1 MAGVFRILLR
11 IAIGSIALVVCA
23 VVVAYYLAAR
33 SLPDYDAKL
42 ELPGALGK
50 IEVVRDTANVPHIF
64 ADQDADVFFGLGY
77 VHAQDRLWQM
87 SMMRRTAQGRLSEIF
102 GPDTVHIDTYMRHL
116 DLYSTAVRSLSVQS
130 PETLAALN
138 AYARGVNAR
147 LHEINTYARGRGA
160 PEMFLF
166 NAPFATWQPADSL
179 VMLKLMSV
187 TLSSHMTREIRRAKV
202 SLALPDPE
210 RIVDILPDHPAT
222 ATIALPDYASLWDT
236 PMFETALVDAS
247 PEHPLNPWKSIEHA
261 GASNAFAAAPAR
273 SAAGG
278 TILANDPHLELTA
291 PTIWYLA
298 RMELSTG
305 GVIGATIPGIPL
317 ILSGRNEK
325 LAWGMTSSY
334 LDDQDILMEEVNA
347 DNPTEYRT
355 DEGWKKFRTRQ
366 SIINVADGT
375 PKTLTLRW
383 SDNGPILPLDMF
395 DLASVTPRGHVPAL
409 SFSALSPADTTMTA
423 AFNMIQAENVTD
435 AIAALEGYIAPSQNV
450 TFIDRDSIGFKVI
463 GAMPKRSISHQTQ
476 GRMPALGWVRDNQ
489 WDGRLPYSD
498 NPEVINP
505 ETGIIGNT
513 NNKTTDADFPNHV
526 SFEWGD
532 SQRINR
538 LKRLMEM
545 RKVHTRESL
554 IEAQLDTVSF
564 TAQSLLPLIGK
575 ELWFTG
581 EAGERGTLAWQRT
594 TALSLLAD
602 WNGEMNEHLPEPLI
616 YSAWLRA
623 IQTRLIRDELGP
635 LAEEFTHVEPLFIE
649 RVYRDIEGASV
660 WCDVI
665 QSAPVE
671 TCDQIASRALD
682 DALVWLSDNF
692 NRDPNALRWGDAHQ
706 ATHDHAVLGKIPVL
720 HYFANIRQST
730 SGGDNTL
737 LRGRT
742 RGGDVDPFHN
752 VHAAGYRSVVDF
764 ADPDSS
770 VFVTSTGQSGHFL
783 SRHYDD
789 LGQLWRLGEYVP
801 MSLDPRLARAAAT
814 GITTITPL
822 SE

>member
-33 SLPDYDAKL
+33 SLPDYDAEL

-64 ADQDADVFFGLGY
+64 SDQDTDVFFGLGY

-130 PETLAALN
+130 PETLDALN

-147 LHEINTYARGRGA
+147 LHEINTHARGRGA

-187 TLSSHMTREIRRAKV
+187 TLSSHMRREIRRAKV

-210 RIVDILPDHPAT
+210 RIIDILPDHPAT

-236 PMFETALVDAS
+236 AMFETALVDAS
-247 PEHPLNPWKSIEHA
+247 TDHPLAPWKSIEHA

-298 RMELSTG
+298 RMELSNG

-347 DNPTEYRT
+347 DNTTEFRT
-355 DEGWKKFRTRQ
+355 EEGWKKFRTRQ
-366 SIINVADGT
+366 SIINVADGS

-409 SFSALSPADTTMTA
+409 SFSALSPADKTMSA

-463 GAMPKRSISHQTQ
+463 GAMPKRSINHQTQ

-505 ETGIIGNT
+505 DTGIIGNT
-513 NNKTTDADFPNHV
+513 NNKTTNASFPNHV
-526 SFEWGD
+526 SFAWGD

-564 TAQSLLPLIGK
+564 TAQSLLPLISK

-671 TCDQIASRALD
+671 TCDQIASSALD

>member
-23 VVVAYYLAAR
+23 VVIAYYLAAR
-33 SLPDYDAKL
+33 SLPDYDAEL

-64 ADQDADVFFGLGY
+64 SDQDTDVFFGLGY

-130 PETLAALN
+130 PETLDALN

-147 LHEINTYARGRGA
+147 LHEINTHARGRGA

-187 TLSSHMTREIRRAKV
+187 TLSSHMRREIRRAKV

-210 RIVDILPDHPAT
+210 RIIDILPDHPAT

-236 PMFETALVDAS
+236 AMFETALVDAS
-247 PEHPLNPWKSIEHA
+247 TDHPLAPWKSIEHA

-298 RMELSTG
+298 RMELSNG

-347 DNPTEYRT
+347 DNTTEFRT
-355 DEGWKKFRTRQ
+355 EEGWKKFRTRQ
-366 SIINVADGT
+366 SIINVADGS

-409 SFSALSPADTTMTA
+409 SFSALSPADKTMSA

-463 GAMPKRSISHQTQ
+463 GAMPKRSINHQTQ

-505 ETGIIGNT
+505 DTGIIGNT
-513 NNKTTDADFPNHV
+513 NNKTTNASFPNHV
-526 SFEWGD
+526 SFAWGD

-564 TAQSLLPLIGK
+564 TAQSLLPLISK

-635 LAEEFTHVEPLFIE
+635 LIEEFTHVEPLFIE

-720 HYFANIRQST
+720 HYFANIHQST

-742 RGGDVDPFHN
+742 RGGDVDPFQN

>member
-33 SLPDYDAKL
+33 SLPDYDAEL

-64 ADQDADVFFGLGY
+64 ADQDEDVFFGLGY

-147 LHEINTYARGRGA
+147 LHEINTSARGRGA

-222 ATIALPDYASLWDT
+222 ATIALPDYASLWNT
-236 PMFETALVDAS
+236 PMFETALVDAF
-247 PEHPLNPWKSIEHA
+247 PDHPLAPWKSIEHA

-347 DNPTEYRT
+347 DTPTEYRT

-375 PKTLTLRW
+375 PKNPNPAVERQW
-383 SDNGPILPLDMF
+383 PDPAI
-395 DLASVTPRGHVPAL
+395 GHV
-409 SFSALSPADTTMTA
+409 
-423 AFNMIQAENVTD
+423 
-435 AIAALEGYIAPSQNV
+435 
-450 TFIDRDSIGFKVI
+450 
-463 GAMPKRSISHQTQ
+463 
-476 GRMPALGWVRDNQ
+476 
-489 WDGRLPYSD
+489 
-498 NPEVINP
+498 
-505 ETGIIGNT
+505 
-513 NNKTTDADFPNHV
+513 
-526 SFEWGD
+526 
-532 SQRINR
+532 
-538 LKRLMEM
+538 
-545 RKVHTRESL
+545 
-554 IEAQLDTVSF
+554 
-564 TAQSLLPLIGK
+564 
-575 ELWFTG
+575 
-581 EAGERGTLAWQRT
+581 
-594 TALSLLAD
+594 
-602 WNGEMNEHLPEPLI
+602 
-616 YSAWLRA
+616 
-623 IQTRLIRDELGP
+623 
-635 LAEEFTHVEPLFIE
+635 
-649 RVYRDIEGASV
+649 
-660 WCDVI
+660 
-665 QSAPVE
+665 
-671 TCDQIASRALD
+671 
-682 DALVWLSDNF
+682 
-692 NRDPNALRWGDAHQ
+692 
-706 ATHDHAVLGKIPVL
+706 
-720 HYFANIRQST
+720 
-730 SGGDNTL
+730 
-737 LRGRT
+737 
-742 RGGDVDPFHN
+742 
-752 VHAAGYRSVVDF
+752 
-764 ADPDSS
+764 
-770 VFVTSTGQSGHFL
+770 
-783 SRHYDD
+783 
-789 LGQLWRLGEYVP
+789 
-801 MSLDPRLARAAAT
+801 
-814 GITTITPL
+814 
-822 SE
+822 

>member
-23 VVVAYYLAAR
+23 VVVAYYIAAR

-64 ADQDADVFFGLGY
+64 ADQNEDVFFGLGY

-160 PEMFLF
+160 PEIFLF

-187 TLSSHMTREIRRAKV
+187 TLSSHMKREIRRAKV

-210 RIVDILPDHPAT
+210 RIIDILPDHPAT

-247 PEHPLNPWKSIEHA
+247 SDHPLAPWKSIEHA

-298 RMELSTG
+298 RMELSMG
-305 GVIGATIPGIPL
+305 GMIGATIPGIPL
-317 ILSGRNEK
+317 ILSGRSEK

-347 DNPTEYRT
+347 DTPTEYRT
-355 DEGWKKFRTRQ
+355 EEGWKKFRTRQ

-505 ETGIIGNT
+505 QTGIIGNT

-720 HYFANIRQST
+720 HYFANIRHST

-742 RGGDVDPFHN
+742 RGGDVYPFHN

-801 MSLDPRLARAAAT
+801 MSLDHRLARAAAT
-814 GITTITPL
+814 GITIITPL

>member
-1 MAGVFRILLR
+1 MAGVFSILLR

-33 SLPDYDAKL
+33 SLPDYDAEL
-42 ELPGALGK
+42 ELPGALAK

-64 ADQDADVFFGLGY
+64 ADQDEDVFFGLGY

-147 LHEINTYARGRGA
+147 LHEINTSARGRGA

-187 TLSSHMTREIRRAKV
+187 TLSSHITREIRRAKV

-222 ATIALPDYASLWDT
+222 ATIALPDYASFWDT

-247 PEHPLNPWKSIEHA
+247 PNHPLAPWKSIEHA

-298 RMELSTG
+298 RMELSKG

-347 DNPTEYRT
+347 ENPSEYRT
-355 DEGWKKFRTRQ
+355 EEGWKKFRTRQ

-409 SFSALSPADTTMTA
+409 SFSALSPADTTMSA
-423 AFNMIQAENVTD
+423 AFNMIKTENVTA

-463 GAMPKRSISHQTQ
+463 GAMPKRSINHQTQ

-489 WDGRLPYSD
+489 WDGRLSYSD

-742 RGGDVDPFHN
+742 RGGDVNPFHN

-822 SE
+822 KD

>member
-1 MAGVFRILLR
+1 MASVFRILMR
-11 IAIGSIALVVCA
+11 IAIGSIALAVCA

-33 SLPDYDAKL
+33 SLPDYDAEL

-64 ADQDADVFFGLGY
+64 ADQDEDVFFGLGY

-116 DLYSTAVRSLSVQS
+116 DLYATALRSLSLQS
-130 PETLAALN
+130 PETLDALN

-147 LHEINTYARGRGA
+147 LHEINTHARGRGA

-187 TLSSHMTREIRRAKV
+187 TLSSHMKREIRRAKV
-202 SLALPDPE
+202 SLALPDPD
-210 RIVDILPDHPAT
+210 RIADILPDHPAT
-222 ATIALPDYASLWDT
+222 ATIALPDYASMWQT
-236 PMFETALVDAS
+236 SEFETALGDAI
-247 PEHPLNPWKSIEHA
+247 PGHPLAPWKSIEHA

-298 RMELSTG
+298 RMELSNG

-325 LAWGMTSSY
+325 LAWGITSSY

-347 DNPTEYRT
+347 DDPTEYRT
-355 DEGWKKFRTRQ
+355 LEGWKKFRTRQ

-409 SFSALSPADTTMTA
+409 SFSALSPADTTMSA
-423 AFNMIQAENVTD
+423 AFSMIQAENVTD
-435 AIAALEGYIAPSQNV
+435 AIAALEGYIAPSKNV

-489 WDGRLPYSD
+489 WDGRLPYSA

-505 ETGIIGNT
+505 DTRIIGNT
-513 NNKTTDADFPNHV
+513 NNKTTDASFPNHV

-594 TALSLLAD
+594 TALTLLAD

-635 LAEEFTHVEPLFIE
+635 LAEEFTHVEPLFVE

-671 TCDQIASRALD
+671 SCDQIASRALD

>member
-33 SLPDYDAKL
+33 SLPDYDAEL

-210 RIVDILPDHPAT
+210 RIIDILPDHPAT
-222 ATIALPDYASLWDT
+222 ATIALPDYASLWNA

-247 PEHPLNPWKSIEHA
+247 PDHPLAPWKAIEHA

-291 PTIWYLA
+291 PTIWYLT
-298 RMELSTG
+298 RMELSKG

-347 DNPTEYRT
+347 DNPAEYRT

-409 SFSALSPADTTMTA
+409 SFSALSPVDTTMSA
-423 AFNMIQAENVTD
+423 AFNMIQAENVDD

-538 LKRLMEM
+538 LKRLMEI

-564 TAQSLLPLIGK
+564 TAQSLLPLIGR

-706 ATHDHAVLGKIPVL
+706 ATHYNAVLGKIPVL

-770 VFVTSTGQSGHFL
+770 IFVTSTGQSGHFL

>member
-1 MAGVFRILLR
+1 MEGVFRILLR
-11 IAIGSIALVVCA
+11 IAIGLIALVVCA

-33 SLPDYDAKL
+33 SLPDYDAEL

-64 ADQDADVFFGLGY
+64 ADQNEDVFFGLGY

-160 PEMFLF
+160 PEIFLF

-187 TLSSHMTREIRRAKV
+187 TLSSHMKREIRRAKV

-210 RIVDILPDHPAT
+210 RIIDILPDHPAT

-247 PEHPLNPWKSIEHA
+247 SDHPLAPWKSIEHA

-298 RMELSTG
+298 RMELSMG
-305 GVIGATIPGIPL
+305 GMIGATIPGIPL
-317 ILSGRNEK
+317 ILSGRSEK

-347 DNPTEYRT
+347 DTPTEYRT
-355 DEGWKKFRTRQ
+355 EEGWKKFRTRQ

-498 NPEVINP
+498 NPAVINP

-581 EAGERGTLAWQRT
+581 EAGERGTLAWQRK

-706 ATHDHAVLGKIPVL
+706 ATNDHAVLGKIPVL

-742 RGGDVDPFHN
+742 RGGDVYPFHN

-801 MSLDPRLARAAAT
+801 MSLDHRLARAAAT
-814 GITTITPL
+814 GITIITPL

>member
-11 IAIGSIALVVCA
+11 IAIGSIALIVFA
-23 VVVAYYLAAR
+23 VVIAYYLAER

-64 ADQDADVFFGLGY
+64 ADRDADVFFGLGY

-116 DLYSTAVRSLSVQS
+116 DLYSIAVRSLSVQS
-130 PETLAALN
+130 PETLDALK

-147 LHEINTYARGRGA
+147 LHEINTFARGRGA

-179 VMLKLMSV
+179 VVLKLMSV
-187 TLSSHMTREIRRAKV
+187 TLSSHMKREIRRAKV

-222 ATIALPDYASLWDT
+222 ATIALPDYASLWNT

-247 PEHPLNPWKSIEHA
+247 PKHPLNPWQSIEYA

-298 RMELSTG
+298 RMELSKG

-347 DNPTEYRT
+347 DNPMEYRT
-355 DEGWKKFRTRQ
+355 EEGWKKFRTRQ
-366 SIINVADGT
+366 SIINVADST

-395 DLASVTPRGHVPAL
+395 ELASVTPRGHVPAL
-409 SFSALSPADTTMTA
+409 SFSALSPADTTMSA

-463 GAMPKRSISHQTQ
+463 GAMPKRNINHQTQ

-489 WDGRLPYSD
+489 WNGRLPYSD

-602 WNGEMNEHLPEPLI
+602 WTGEMNEHLPEPLI

-623 IQTRLIRDELGP
+623 IQARLIRDELGP

-789 LGQLWRLGEYVP
+789 LGQMWRLGEYVP

-814 GITTITPL
+814 GITVITPL

>member
-1 MAGVFRILLR
+1 MAGAFRILLR

-147 LHEINTYARGRGA
+147 LHEINTSARGRGA

-210 RIVDILPDHPAT
+210 RIIDILPDHPAT
-222 ATIALPDYASLWDT
+222 ATIALPDYASLWNA

-247 PEHPLNPWKSIEHA
+247 PDHPLAPWKAIEHA

-291 PTIWYLA
+291 PTIWYLT
-298 RMELSTG
+298 RMELSKG

-347 DNPTEYRT
+347 DNPAEYRT

-409 SFSALSPADTTMTA
+409 SFSALSPVDTTMSA
-423 AFNMIQAENVTD
+423 AFNMIQAENVDD

-538 LKRLMEM
+538 LKRLMEI

-706 ATHDHAVLGKIPVL
+706 ATHYNAVLGKIPVL

>member
-1 MAGVFRILLR
+1 MAGVFHILLR
-11 IAIGSIALVVCA
+11 IAIGSIALVVFA
-23 VVVAYYLAAR
+23 FVIAYYLAAR
-33 SLPDYDAKL
+33 SLPDYDAEL
-42 ELPGALGK
+42 ELPGALGT

-64 ADQDADVFFGLGY
+64 ADQDEDVFFGLGY
-77 VHAQDRLWQM
+77 VHAQDRFWQM

-187 TLSSHMTREIRRAKV
+187 TLSSHMKREIRRAKV

-222 ATIALPDYASLWDT
+222 ATIALPDYASFWNK

-247 PEHPLNPWKSIEHA
+247 PDHPLAPWKSIEQA

-298 RMELSTG
+298 RMELSKG

-325 LAWGMTSSY
+325 LAWGITSSY

-347 DNPTEYRT
+347 DNPSEYRT
-355 DEGWKKFRTRQ
+355 EEGWKKFRTRQ

-395 DLASVTPRGHVPAL
+395 DLASVTPFGHVPAL
-409 SFSALSPADTTMTA
+409 SFSALSPADTTMSA
-423 AFNMIQAENVTD
+423 ALAMIQAENVTD

-463 GAMPKRSISHQTQ
+463 GAMPKRSITHQTQ
-476 GRMPALGWVRDNQ
+476 GRMPALGWVRNNQ
-489 WDGRLPYSD
+489 WNGRLPYSD
-498 NPEVINP
+498 NPEVINL

-575 ELWFTG
+575 ELWFMG
-581 EAGERGTLAWQRT
+581 EAGERGTLAWQRK

-671 TCDQIASRALD
+671 TCDQIASSALD

-720 HYFANIRQST
+720 HYFTNIRQST

-742 RGGDVDPFHN
+742 RGGDLDPFHN

>member
-1 MAGVFRILLR
+1 MAGVFHILLR

-23 VVVAYYLAAR
+23 FVIAYYLAAR
-33 SLPDYDAKL
+33 SLPDYDAEL

-64 ADQDADVFFGLGY
+64 ADQDEDVFFGLGY
-77 VHAQDRLWQM
+77 VHAQDRFWQM

-102 GPDTVHIDTYMRHL
+102 GPDTMHIDTYMRHL

-187 TLSSHMTREIRRAKV
+187 TLSSHMKREIRRAKV

-222 ATIALPDYASLWDT
+222 ATIALPDYASFWKK

-247 PEHPLNPWKSIEHA
+247 PDHPLAPWKSIEQA

-298 RMELSTG
+298 RMELSKG

-347 DNPTEYRT
+347 DNPSEYRT
-355 DEGWKKFRTRQ
+355 EEGWKKFRTRQ

-395 DLASVTPRGHVPAL
+395 DLASVTPFGHVPAL
-409 SFSALSPADTTMTA
+409 SFSALSPADTTMSAVFT
-423 AFNMIQAENVTD
+423 MIQAENVTD

-463 GAMPKRSISHQTQ
+463 GAMPKRSITHQTQ
-476 GRMPALGWVRDNQ
+476 GRMPALGWVRNNQ
-489 WDGRLPYSD
+489 WNGRLPYSD
-498 NPEVINP
+498 NPEVINL

-575 ELWFTG
+575 ELWFMG
-581 EAGERGTLAWQRT
+581 EAGERGTLAWQRK

-671 TCDQIASRALD
+671 TCDQIASSALD

-720 HYFANIRQST
+720 HYFTNIRQST

-742 RGGDVDPFHN
+742 RGGDLDPFHN

>member
-64 ADQDADVFFGLGY
+64 AGQDQDVFFGLGY

-147 LHEINTYARGRGA
+147 LHEINTSARGRGA

-222 ATIALPDYASLWDT
+222 TTIALPDYASLWNA
-236 PMFETALVDAS
+236 PMFETAFVDAS
-247 PEHPLNPWKSIEHA
+247 PDHPLAPWKSIEHA

-347 DNPTEYRT
+347 DTPTEYRT
-355 DEGWKKFRTRQ
+355 EAGWKKFRTRQ

-395 DLASVTPRGHVPAL
+395 DLSSVTPRGHVPAL
-409 SFSALSPADTTMTA
+409 SFSALSPADTTMSA

-435 AIAALEGYIAPSQNV
+435 AVAALEGYIAPSQNV

-489 WDGRLPYSD
+489 WDGRLPHSD

-505 ETGIIGNT
+505 VTGIIGNT

-706 ATHDHAVLGKIPVL
+706 ATHYHAVLGKIPVL

-822 SE
+822 SK

>member
-1 MAGVFRILLR
+1 MAGVFHILLR

-33 SLPDYDAKL
+33 SLPDYDAEL

-64 ADQDADVFFGLGY
+64 ADQDEDVFFGLGY
-77 VHAQDRLWQM
+77 VHAQDRFWQM

-187 TLSSHMTREIRRAKV
+187 TLSSHMKREIRRAKV

-222 ATIALPDYASLWDT
+222 ATIALPDYASFWKK

-247 PEHPLNPWKSIEHA
+247 PDHPLAPWKSIEQA

-298 RMELSTG
+298 RMELSKG

-347 DNPTEYRT
+347 DNPSEYRT
-355 DEGWKKFRTRQ
+355 EEGWKKFRTRQ

-395 DLASVTPRGHVPAL
+395 DLASVTPFGHVPAL
-409 SFSALSPADTTMTA
+409 SFSALSPADTTMSAVFT
-423 AFNMIQAENVTD
+423 MIQAENVTD

-463 GAMPKRSISHQTQ
+463 GAMPKRSITHQTQ
-476 GRMPALGWVRDNQ
+476 GRMPALGWVRNNQ
-489 WDGRLPYSD
+489 WNGRLPYSD
-498 NPEVINP
+498 NPEVINL

-575 ELWFTG
+575 ELWFMG
-581 EAGERGTLAWQRT
+581 EAGERGTLAWQRK

-671 TCDQIASRALD
+671 TCDQIASSALD

-720 HYFANIRQST
+720 HYFTNIRQST

-742 RGGDVDPFHN
+742 RGGDLDPFHN

>member
-11 IAIGSIALVVCA
+11 IAIGSSALVVCA

-33 SLPDYDAKL
+33 SLPDYDAEL
-42 ELPGALGK
+42 ELPGAVGK

-130 PETLAALN
+130 PETLAALS

-147 LHEINTYARGRGA
+147 LHEINTHARGRGA
-160 PEMFLF
+160 PEMFFF

-202 SLALPDPE
+202 SLVLPDPE

-222 ATIALPDYASLWDT
+222 ATIALPDYASLWNT

-247 PEHPLNPWKSIEHA
+247 PDHPLAPWKAIEHA

-347 DNPTEYRT
+347 DTPTEYRT
-355 DEGWKKFRTRQ
+355 EEGWKKFRTRQ

-409 SFSALSPADTTMTA
+409 SFSALSPADTTMSA
-423 AFNMIQAENVTD
+423 AFNMIQAENVND

-498 NPEVINP
+498 NPAVINP
-505 ETGIIGNT
+505 QTGIIGNT

-635 LAEEFTHVEPLFIE
+635 LAKEFTHVEPLFIE

>member
-33 SLPDYDAKL
+33 SLPDYDAEL

-298 RMELSTG
+298 RMELSDG

-355 DEGWKKFRTRQ
+355 EAGWKKFRTRQ

-383 SDNGPILPLDMF
+383 SDNGPILPVDMF
-395 DLASVTPRGHVPAL
+395 GLASVTPRGHVPAL
-409 SFSALSPADTTMTA
+409 SFSALSHADTTMTA
-423 AFNMIQAENVTD
+423 AFNMIKAENVTD

-463 GAMPKRSISHQTQ
+463 GAMPKRSINHQTQ

-737 LRGRT
+737 LRGRI

-822 SE
+822 ND

>member
-1 MAGVFRILLR
+1 MAGVFRFLLR
-11 IAIGSIALVVCA
+11 VTIGLIALAILGTAFV
-23 VVVAYYLAAR
+23 YYLAAR
-33 SLPDYDAKL
+33 SLPDYDAQL
-42 ELPGALGK
+42 ELPGALDR
-50 IEVVRDTANVPHIF
+50 IEIVRDTANVPHIF
-64 ADQDADVFFGLGY
+64 ANQDADVFFGLGY
-77 VHAQDRLWQM
+77 AHAQDRLWQM

-102 GPDTVHIDTYMRHL
+102 GSETLHIDTYMRHL
-116 DLYSTAVRSLSVQS
+116 NLYSTAVQSLSVQS
-130 PETLAALN
+130 PETLVALQ

-147 LHEINTYARGRGA
+147 LHEINTHARGRGA

-179 VMLKLMSV
+179 VILKLMSV
-187 TLSSHMTREIRRAKV
+187 TLSSHMMREIRRAKV
-202 SLALPDPE
+202 SLALPDPD
-210 RIVDILPDHPAT
+210 RIIDILPDHPAA
-222 ATIALPDYASLWDT
+222 ATIALPEYAALWQT
-236 PMFETALVDAS
+236 PTFEMAQSDGL
-247 PEHPLNPWKSIEHA
+247 PYHPLNPWKPIPHA
-261 GASNAFAAAPAR
+261 GASNAFAVAPER
-273 SAAGG
+273 SATDG
-278 TILANDPHLELTA
+278 TILANDPHLELSA

-298 RMELSTG
+298 RMELSHG
-305 GVIGATIPGIPL
+305 GVIGATIPGVPL

-334 LDDQDILMEEVNA
+334 LDDQDILMEEI
-347 DNPTEYRT
+347 NPSNSNEYRT
-355 DEGWKKFRTRQ
+355 ERGWKKFRTQQ
-366 SIINVADGT
+366 SIINVAEGK

-383 SDNGPILPLDMF
+383 SENGPILPMDMF
-395 DLASVTPRGHVPAL
+395 DLASVTPRGHVPSL
-409 SFSALSPADTTMTA
+409 SFSALSSVDTTMTA
-423 AFNMIQAENVTD
+423 AFNMIQANTVNEAID
-435 AIAALEGYIAPSQNV
+435 ALNGYIAPSQNV
-450 TFIDRDSIGFKVI
+450 TFIDRDTVGFKVI
-463 GAMPKRSISHQTQ
+463 GALPKRDVNHQTQ
-476 GRMPALGWVRDNQ
+476 GRMPALGWVNVNQ
-489 WDGRLPYSD
+489 WDGRLPYAD

-505 ETGIIGNT
+505 ATGIIGNT
-513 NNKTTDADFPNHV
+513 NNRTTDKAFPNHV

-594 TALSLLAD
+594 TALTLLAD

-623 IQTRLIRDELGP
+623 IQHRLIRDELGP
-635 LAEEFTHVEPLFIE
+635 LADDFTHVEPLFIE
-649 RVYRDIEGASV
+649 RVYRDIEGASS
-660 WCDVI
+660 WCDVL

-692 NRDPNALRWGDAHQ
+692 SRDPNALRWGDAHQ

-720 HYFANIRQST
+720 HYFVNIRQST

-742 RGGDVDPFHN
+742 RGGDIDPFQN

-814 GITTITPL
+814 GITIITPL
-822 SE
+822 DN

>member
-1 MAGVFRILLR
+1 MAGVFRVLLR

-33 SLPDYDAKL
+33 SLPDYDAEL

-64 ADQDADVFFGLGY
+64 SDQDTDVFFGLGY

-130 PETLAALN
+130 PETLDALN

-147 LHEINTYARGRGA
+147 LHEINTHARGRGA

-187 TLSSHMTREIRRAKV
+187 TLSSHMRREIRRAKV

-210 RIVDILPDHPAT
+210 RIIDILPDHPAT

-236 PMFETALVDAS
+236 AMFETALVDAS
-247 PEHPLNPWKSIEHA
+247 TDHPLAPWKSIEHA

-298 RMELSTG
+298 RMELSNG

-347 DNPTEYRT
+347 DNTTEFRT
-355 DEGWKKFRTRQ
+355 EEGWKKFRTRQ
-366 SIINVADGT
+366 SIINVADGS

-409 SFSALSPADTTMTA
+409 SFSALSPADKTMSA

-463 GAMPKRSISHQTQ
+463 GAMPKRSINHQTQ

-505 ETGIIGNT
+505 DTGIIGNT
-513 NNKTTDADFPNHV
+513 NNKTTNASFPNHV

-545 RKVHTRESL
+545 RKVHTRESM

-564 TAQSLLPLIGK
+564 TAQSLLPLISK

-720 HYFANIRQST
+720 HYFANIHQST

-742 RGGDVDPFHN
+742 RGGDVDPFQN

>member
-11 IAIGSIALVVCA
+11 IAIGSIALVVFA
-23 VVVAYYLAAR
+23 IVVAYYLAAR
-33 SLPDYDAKL
+33 SLPDYDAEL

-116 DLYSTAVRSLSVQS
+116 DLYSTAVRSLSAQS

-138 AYARGVNAR
+138 AYSRGVNAR

-247 PEHPLNPWKSIEHA
+247 PDHPLAPWKSIEHA

-298 RMELSTG
+298 RMELSDG

-355 DEGWKKFRTRQ
+355 EAGWTKFRTRQ

-383 SDNGPILPLDMF
+383 SDNGPILPVDMF
-395 DLASVTPRGHVPAL
+395 SLASVTPRGHVPAL
-409 SFSALSPADTTMTA
+409 SFSALSSADTTMTA
-423 AFNMIQAENVTD
+423 AFNMIKAENVTD

-450 TFIDRDSIGFKVI
+450 TFIDRDSLGFKVI
-463 GAMPKRSISHQTQ
+463 GAMPKRSINHQTQ

-498 NPEVINP
+498 NPKVINP

-649 RVYRDIEGASV
+649 RVYRDIAGASV

-671 TCDQIASRALD
+671 TCEQIASRALD

-737 LRGRT
+737 LRGRI

-822 SE
+822 ND

>member
-1 MAGVFRILLR
+1 
-11 IAIGSIALVVCA
+11 
-23 VVVAYYLAAR
+23 
-33 SLPDYDAKL
+33 
-42 ELPGALGK
+42 LPGALGK

-64 ADQDADVFFGLGY
+64 ADQNEDVFFGLGY

-160 PEMFLF
+160 PEIFLF

-187 TLSSHMTREIRRAKV
+187 TLSSHMKREIRRAKV

-210 RIVDILPDHPAT
+210 RIIDILPDHPAT

-236 PMFETALVDAS
+236 PMFETTLVDAS
-247 PEHPLNPWKSIEHA
+247 FDHPLAPWKSIEHA

-298 RMELSTG
+298 RMELSMG
-305 GVIGATIPGIPL
+305 GMIGATIPGIPL
-317 ILSGRNEK
+317 ILSGRSEK

-347 DNPTEYRT
+347 DTPTEYRT
-355 DEGWKKFRTRQ
+355 EEGWKKFRTRQ

-423 AFNMIQAENVTD
+423 AFNMIQAKNVTD
-435 AIAALEGYIAPSQNV
+435 AIAAGEGYIAPSQNV

-498 NPEVINP
+498 NPAVISP

-532 SQRINR
+532 SQRVNR

-742 RGGDVDPFHN
+742 RGGDVYPFHN

-801 MSLDPRLARAAAT
+801 MSLDHRLARAAAT

>member
-1 MAGVFRILLR
+1 M
-11 IAIGSIALVVCA
+11 
-23 VVVAYYLAAR
+23 
-33 SLPDYDAKL
+33 
-42 ELPGALGK
+42 PGALGK

-138 AYARGVNAR
+138 AYSRGVNAR

-202 SLALPDPE
+202 SLACLTPN
-210 RIVDILPDHPAT
+210 
-222 ATIALPDYASLWDT
+222 ASLTFCQIILRPQPLHCLIMHPCGTHLCLKLHWLMHPPNT
-236 PMFETALVDAS
+236 PLA
-247 PEHPLNPWKSIEHA
+247 PWKSIEHA

-298 RMELSTG
+298 RMELSDG

-347 DNPTEYRT
+347 DTPTEYRT
-355 DEGWKKFRTRQ
+355 EAGWKKFRTRQ

-383 SDNGPILPLDMF
+383 SDNGPILPVDMF
-395 DLASVTPRGHVPAL
+395 GLASVTPRGHVPAL

-423 AFNMIQAENVTD
+423 AFNMIKAENVTD

-463 GAMPKRSISHQTQ
+463 GAMPKRSINHQTQ

-671 TCDQIASRALD
+671 TCEQIASRALD

-737 LRGRT
+737 LRGRI

-822 SE
+822 ND

>member
-1 MAGVFRILLR
+1 MEGVFRILLR
-11 IAIGSIALVVCA
+11 IAIGLIALVVCA

-33 SLPDYDAKL
+33 SLPDYDAEL

-64 ADQDADVFFGLGY
+64 ADQNEDVFFGLGY

-160 PEMFLF
+160 PEIFLF

-187 TLSSHMTREIRRAKV
+187 TLSSHMKREIRRAKV

-210 RIVDILPDHPAT
+210 RIIDILPDHPAT

-247 PEHPLNPWKSIEHA
+247 SDHPLAPWKSIAHA

-298 RMELSTG
+298 RMELSMG
-305 GVIGATIPGIPL
+305 GMIGATIPGIPL
-317 ILSGRNEK
+317 ILSGRSEK

-347 DNPTEYRT
+347 DTPTEYRT
-355 DEGWKKFRTRQ
+355 EEGWKKFRTRQ

-435 AIAALEGYIAPSQNV
+435 AIAASEGYIAPSQNV

-476 GRMPALGWVRDNQ
+476 GRMPALGWVQDNQ

-498 NPEVINP
+498 NPAVISP

-532 SQRINR
+532 SQRVNR

-581 EAGERGTLAWQRT
+581 EAGERGTLAWQRK

-635 LAEEFTHVEPLFIE
+635 LAEEFTHIEPLFIE

-720 HYFANIRQST
+720 HYFANIRHST

-742 RGGDVDPFHN
+742 RGGDVYPFHN

-801 MSLDPRLARAAAT
+801 MSLDHRLARAAAT
-814 GITTITPL
+814 GITIITPL

>member
-1 MAGVFRILLR
+1 MAGVFHILLR

-23 VVVAYYLAAR
+23 FVIAYYLAAR
-33 SLPDYDAKL
+33 SLPDYDAEL

-64 ADQDADVFFGLGY
+64 ADQDEDVFFGLGY
-77 VHAQDRLWQM
+77 VHAQDRFWQM

-147 LHEINTYARGRGA
+147 IHEINTYARGRGA

-187 TLSSHMTREIRRAKV
+187 TLSSHMKREIRRAKV

-222 ATIALPDYASLWDT
+222 ATIALPDYASFWKK

-247 PEHPLNPWKSIEHA
+247 PDHPLAPWKSIEQA

-298 RMELSTG
+298 RMELSKG

-347 DNPTEYRT
+347 DNPSEYRT
-355 DEGWKKFRTRQ
+355 EEGWKKFRTRQ

-395 DLASVTPRGHVPAL
+395 DLASVTPFGHVPAL
-409 SFSALSPADTTMTA
+409 SFSALSPADTTMSAVFT
-423 AFNMIQAENVTD
+423 MIQAENVTD

-463 GAMPKRSISHQTQ
+463 GAMPKRSITHQTQ
-476 GRMPALGWVRDNQ
+476 GRMPALGWVRNNQ
-489 WDGRLPYSD
+489 WNGRLPYSD
-498 NPEVINP
+498 NPEVINL

-575 ELWFTG
+575 ELWFMG
-581 EAGERGTLAWQRT
+581 EAGERGTLAWQRK

-671 TCDQIASRALD
+671 TCDQIASSALD

-720 HYFANIRQST
+720 HYFTNIRQST

-742 RGGDVDPFHN
+742 RGGDLDPFHN

>member
-64 ADQDADVFFGLGY
+64 ADQDQDVFFGLGY

-222 ATIALPDYASLWDT
+222 ATIALPDYASLWNT

-247 PEHPLNPWKSIEHA
+247 PDHPLAPWKSIEHA

-409 SFSALSPADTTMTA
+409 SFSALSPADTTMSA

-505 ETGIIGNT
+505 QTWDHWEHQQQ
-513 NNKTTDADFPNHV
+513 NNRCRFPK
-526 SFEWGD
+526 S
-532 SQRINR
+532 
-538 LKRLMEM
+538 
-545 RKVHTRESL
+545 
-554 IEAQLDTVSF
+554 
-564 TAQSLLPLIGK
+564 
-575 ELWFTG
+575 
-581 EAGERGTLAWQRT
+581 
-594 TALSLLAD
+594 
-602 WNGEMNEHLPEPLI
+602 
-616 YSAWLRA
+616 
-623 IQTRLIRDELGP
+623 
-635 LAEEFTHVEPLFIE
+635 
-649 RVYRDIEGASV
+649 RV
-660 WCDVI
+660 
-665 QSAPVE
+665 
-671 TCDQIASRALD
+671 L
-682 DALVWLSDNF
+682 
-692 NRDPNALRWGDAHQ
+692 
-706 ATHDHAVLGKIPVL
+706 
-720 HYFANIRQST
+720 
-730 SGGDNTL
+730 
-737 LRGRT
+737 
-742 RGGDVDPFHN
+742 
-752 VHAAGYRSVVDF
+752 
-764 ADPDSS
+764 
-770 VFVTSTGQSGHFL
+770 
-783 SRHYDD
+783 
-789 LGQLWRLGEYVP
+789 
-801 MSLDPRLARAAAT
+801 
-814 GITTITPL
+814 
-822 SE
+822 

>member
-1 MAGVFRILLR
+1 MAGVFHILLR

-23 VVVAYYLAAR
+23 FVIAYYLAAR
-33 SLPDYDAKL
+33 SLPDYDAEL

-64 ADQDADVFFGLGY
+64 ADQDEDVFFGLGY
-77 VHAQDRLWQM
+77 VHAQDRFWQM

-187 TLSSHMTREIRRAKV
+187 TLSSHMKREIRRAKV

-222 ATIALPDYASLWDT
+222 ATIALPDYASFWKK

-247 PEHPLNPWKSIEHA
+247 PDHPLAPWKSIEQA

-298 RMELSTG
+298 RMELSKG

-347 DNPTEYRT
+347 DNPSEYRT
-355 DEGWKKFRTRQ
+355 EEGWKKFRTRQ

-395 DLASVTPRGHVPAL
+395 DLASVTPFGHVPAL
-409 SFSALSPADTTMTA
+409 SFSALSPADTTMSAVFT
-423 AFNMIQAENVTD
+423 MIQAENVTD

-463 GAMPKRSISHQTQ
+463 GAMPKRSITHQTQ
-476 GRMPALGWVRDNQ
+476 GRMPALGWVRNNQ
-489 WDGRLPYSD
+489 WNGRLPYSD
-498 NPEVINP
+498 NPEVINL

-575 ELWFTG
+575 ELWFMG
-581 EAGERGTLAWQRT
+581 EAGERGTLAWQRK

-671 TCDQIASRALD
+671 TCDQIASSALD

-720 HYFANIRQST
+720 HYFTNIRQST

-742 RGGDVDPFHN
+742 RGGDLDPFHN

>member
-1 MAGVFRILLR
+1 MAGVFHILLR

-23 VVVAYYLAAR
+23 FVIAYYLAAR
-33 SLPDYDAKL
+33 SLPDYDAEL

-64 ADQDADVFFGLGY
+64 ADQDEDVFFGLGY
-77 VHAQDRLWQM
+77 VHAQDRFWQM

-187 TLSSHMTREIRRAKV
+187 TLSSHMKREIRRAKV

-222 ATIALPDYASLWDT
+222 ATIALPDYASFWKK

-247 PEHPLNPWKSIEHA
+247 PDHPLAPWKSIEQA

-298 RMELSTG
+298 RMELSKG

-347 DNPTEYRT
+347 DNPSEYRT
-355 DEGWKKFRTRQ
+355 EEGWKKFRTRQ

-395 DLASVTPRGHVPAL
+395 DLASVTPFGHVPAL
-409 SFSALSPADTTMTA
+409 SFSALSPADTTMSA
-423 AFNMIQAENVTD
+423 AFTMIQAENVTD

-463 GAMPKRSISHQTQ
+463 GAMPKRSITHQTQ
-476 GRMPALGWVRDNQ
+476 GRMPALGWVRNNQ
-489 WDGRLPYSD
+489 WNGRLPYSD
-498 NPEVINP
+498 NPEVINL

-575 ELWFTG
+575 ELWFMG
-581 EAGERGTLAWQRT
+581 EAGERGTLAWQRK

-671 TCDQIASRALD
+671 TCDQIASSALD

-720 HYFANIRQST
+720 HYFTNIRQST

-742 RGGDVDPFHN
+742 RGGDLDPFHN

>member
-33 SLPDYDAKL
+33 SLPDYDAEL

-64 ADQDADVFFGLGY
+64 ADQDEDVFFGLGY

-187 TLSSHMTREIRRAKV
+187 TLSSHMKREIRRAKV

-247 PEHPLNPWKSIEHA
+247 PDHPLAPWKSIEHA

-355 DEGWKKFRTRQ
+355 EEGWKKFRTRQ

>member
-33 SLPDYDAKL
+33 SLPDYDAEL

-64 ADQDADVFFGLGY
+64 ADQDQDVFFGLGY

-222 ATIALPDYASLWDT
+222 ATIALPDYASLWNT

-247 PEHPLNPWKSIEHA
+247 PDHPLAPWKSIEHA

-347 DNPTEYRT
+347 DNPAEYRT

-409 SFSALSPADTTMTA
+409 SFSALSPADTTMSA

-505 ETGIIGNT
+505 QTGIIGNT

>member
-64 ADQDADVFFGLGY
+64 ADYDADVFFGLGY

-147 LHEINTYARGRGA
+147 LHEINTHARGRGA

-202 SLALPDPE
+202 SLALPNPE

-236 PMFETALVDAS
+236 PMFQTALVDAS
-247 PEHPLNPWKSIEHA
+247 PKHPLNPWKSIEHA

-278 TILANDPHLELTA
+278 TILANDPHLKLTA

-347 DNPTEYRT
+347 DTPTEYRT
-355 DEGWKKFRTRQ
+355 EEGWKKFRTRQ
-366 SIINVADGT
+366 SIINVADGI

-409 SFSALSPADTTMTA
+409 SFSALSPADTTMSA
-423 AFNMIQAENVTD
+423 AFNMIQAENVND

-505 ETGIIGNT
+505 QTGIIGNT

-649 RVYRDIEGASV
+649 RVYRDIDGASV